1 MDENK
6 IEIPATNSW
15 VEFEKQMQQMQE
27 ARKTENEKVRQ
38 HLLEELRKL
47 KADELAGYYNAYGDS
62 GNVEEISV
70 VRVGKDADGN
80 KLKEPVILLRD
91 LETVLENFIWAFAYQ
106 QSPGFENNEGGFGT
120 LTWDLNADKIQLE
133 HSNRFMETEDY
144 VWEDL

>member
-1 MDENK
+1 MDERE
-6 IEIPATNSW
+6 IEIPVTNSW
-15 VEFEKQMQQMQE
+15 ADIEKQMQEMQE
-27 ARKTENEKVRQ
+27 VRKAVNEKVRQ

-47 KADELAGYYNAYGDS
+47 KADELTSYYNAYGDS

>member
-1 MDENK
+1 MDESE
-6 IEIPATNSW
+6 IEIPVTNCGFDI
-15 VEFEKQMQQMQE
+15 EQQIQEMQE

-38 HLLEELRKL
+38 YLLEELRKL
-47 KADELAGYYNAYGDS
+47 KADELTSYYNAYGDS

-91 LETVLENFIWAFAYQ
+91 LETILENFIWSFAYAK
-106 QSPGFENNEGGFGT
+106 SPGFENNEGGFGT
-120 LTWDLNADKIQLE
+120 LTWDLGTDTITLE
-133 HSNRFMETEDY
+133 HSNRYMETEDY